1 MQQPFA
7 FKLFINIYLNLFS
20 NIHFTDTGLTSFGS
34 HLTKLTALNNLS
46 LNFFWYTF
54 YK

>member
-1 MQQPFA
+1 MQQLFA
-7 FKLFINIYLNLFS
+7 SKLFINIYLNLYRIR
-20 NIHFTDTGLTSFGS
+20 NFTDTGLTSFGS

-46 LNFFWYTF
+46 LNFHWYTF